1 MSVVGWLRRGME
13 RAREERDSW
22 PRWLRRNVEETNDMA
37 DKECDCE
44 GIDNGDG
51 IDQCI
56 VWLCTDVR
64 WATSLHCEAHQGFA
78 HVEQEENNGS

>member
-1 MSVVGWLRRGME
+1 
-13 RAREERDSW
+13 
-22 PRWLRRNVEETNDMA
+22 MA

-44 GIDNGDG
+44 GIDNGDV